1 MTLESE
7 PKALKRLLQILVRC
21 MLSLVFNSVP
31 PPLSWPPKII
41 NAGTFGLSGVN
52 GAWGTELSGQITYK
66 PALLLFG
73 NEQVKGKRAQESR
86 GGSRFCNING
96 VGRGE

>member
-1 MTLESE
+1 M
-7 PKALKRLLQILVRC
+7 
-21 MLSLVFNSVP
+21 SL
-31 PPLSWPPKII
+31 PPLSQPPKSR